1 MSDETTRTPAV
12 RPAGQPAQGG
22 DRTAVVRPATG
33 TAPTPPPTAPTQ
45 VVLPSGRGQAGSGQA
60 STGQSGTGQ
69 TGTARFA
76 ETAVRPA
83 PGAPPAGQGGPAAPS
98 SAGFAPA
105 ASTFAPP
112 PASGG
117 PAGRPAGPQQAG
129 PRIPATGEVLGP
141 YQLVG
146 TLGHGGFAHVYRAL
160 GQGGEVAL
168 KVLTNAEHGSLDR
181 FVGEAALLDRLA
193 GRGFPRLLA
202 ADLRSATPWFAM
214 ELVPGPTLAQRVA
227 AEGPLPVHDVL
238 RVADDVLDALAVLQE
253 EHYLHR
259 DVKPANIIAAPGR
272 YVLIDLG
279 IAKGHGTSTSTHAAG
294 TISYMAPELFVRK
307 PHARSDVFSLG
318 LLLIFL
324 ATGQLPNDLNFA
336 GRDLTAADVGPVD
349 QRLLPLVLAMT
360 RHRPEDRPPLHN
372 LIGTVAQLA
381 GDSARLDP
389 SLLAATDATTI
400 ERGLVTEV
408 LTGSGAPTGAV
419 APTSPL
425 ASNPVRQGEP
435 VTNLVYDQQ
444 LMGRLHQVHGDGFD
458 GAAEE
463 IISVYLS
470 AVGPQRAGGRAP
482 AEIKDYLWAAMRWG
496 PAFTPEGYADTY
508 DGWVAYRKRHGL
520 PLPGV
525 PTPPAPPRPAGNPT
539 QRMAPVSNQQATQ
552 VAPAYRP
559 GPPPGTRPV
568 PTPVPAVAA
577 APATAQQPAGRAA
590 QPEAPQPP
598 AAPAPRREDDRD
610 RRDSREPRDDER
622 RSTGGGLGVVATV
635 LGWVPRLLLALA
647 VYQLVRLL
655 PGFDVMPSAAGLP
668 FFAALGDIAVALLNL
683 DPVWAPRMAE
693 LSIPLLGIVTS
704 AVVNL
709 FRAVRMRRGG
719 RTWPFW
725 LVVVV
730 WVIVIAVQGVV
741 GYAQQV
747 TQDARDS
754 LQEQREQLQDDLQQ
768 GVQDTTEDV
777 RDSLWESVEDALPWS

>member
-1 MSDETTRTPAV
+1 V
-12 RPAGQPAQGG
+12 
-22 DRTAVVRPATG
+22 
-33 TAPTPPPTAPTQ
+33 TPP
-45 VVLPSGRGQAGSGQA
+45 
-60 STGQSGTGQ
+60 
-69 TGTARFA
+69 
-76 ETAVRPA
+76 
-83 PGAPPAGQGGPAAPS
+83 
-98 SAGFAPA
+98 APA
-105 ASTFAPP
+105 Y
-112 PASGG
+112 SG
-117 PAGRPAGPQQAG
+117 P
-129 PRIPATGEVLGP
+129 PRIPATGEILGP
-141 YQLVG
+141 YQLTG
-146 TLGHGGFAHVYRAL
+146 SLGHGGFAHVYRAT

-168 KVLTNAEHGSLDR
+168 KVLTNSDHGSLDR
-181 FVGEAALLDRLA
+181 FVGEAALLERLA
-193 GRGFPRLLA
+193 GRGFPQLIT
-202 ADLRSATPWFAM
+202 ADLEAATPWFAM

-227 AEGPLPVHDVL
+227 ANGPMPLHEVL

-253 EHYLHR
+253 EHFLHR
-259 DVKPANIIAAPGR
+259 DVKPANIIAAPDR

-324 ATGQLPNDLNFA
+324 ATGELPNDLNFA
-336 GRDLTAADVGPVD
+336 GRDLTPADLGPVD
-349 QRLLPLVLAMT
+349 QRLQPLVLAMT
-360 RHRPEDRPPLHN
+360 RHRPEDRPPLLN
-372 LIGTVAQLA
+372 LSRTVAQLA
-381 GDSARLDP
+381 NDSARIDP
-389 SLLAATDATTI
+389 TLLAAADVTTI

-408 LTGSGAPTGAV
+408 LTGSGAPSAAV
-419 APTSPL
+419 PPTSVL
-425 ASNPVRQGEP
+425 ASDPVRQGEP

-463 IISVYLS
+463 VISVYLS

-482 AEIKDYLWAAMRWG
+482 AEIKDYLWAAMRWA

-508 DGWVAYRKRHGL
+508 DGWVAYRQRHGL

-525 PTPPAPPRPAGNPT
+525 PTTPSAPSPAPRRQSGT
-539 QRMAPVSNQQATQ
+539 QRMAPVTNQQATQ
-552 VAPAYRP
+552 VAPAFRP
-559 GPPPGTRPV
+559 GPV
-568 PTPVPAVAA
+568 PTSRP
-577 APATAQQPAGRAA
+577 APAPAPTRAPAQRPTGPVGTQPNLPA
-590 QPEAPQPP
+590 QPP
-598 AAPAPRREDDRD
+598 AQPPVQPPAPTPRRDDREAQDGKD
-610 RRDSREPRDDER
+610 RRS
-622 RSTGGGLGVVATV
+622 GGGLGVVATFV
-635 LGWVPRLLLALA
+635 GWIPRILLAIA
-647 VYQLVRLL
+647 VYQLVRLI
-655 PGFDVMPSAAGLP
+655 PGFDAMPSAAGLP
-668 FFAALGDIAVALLNL
+668 LFVALGDIAVYTLNL

-709 FRAVRMRRGG
+709 FRAVRTRRGG

-754 LQEQREQLQDDLQQ
+754 FDQQREQIQDDLEQ

-777 RDSLWESVEDALPWS
+777 RDSVWESFENALPWN

>member
-1 MSDETTRTPAV
+1 MSDETTRTTAA
-12 RPAGQPAQGG
+12 RPAGQPAWDG
-22 DRTAVVRPATG
+22 DGTTAVP
-33 TAPTPPPTAPTQ
+33 PPPTPTRTVPPPTSPTQ
-45 VVLPSGRGQAGSGQA
+45 IVQPSAGP
-60 STGQSGTGQ
+60 
-69 TGTARFA
+69 
-76 ETAVRPA
+76 PA
-83 PGAPPAGQGGPAAPS
+83 PPSDAAPQVH
-98 SAGFAPA
+98 AGPHA
-105 ASTFAPP
+105 
-112 PASGG
+112 
-117 PAGRPAGPQQAG
+117 PAGP

-141 YQLVG
+141 YQLTG
-146 TLGHGGFAHVYRAL
+146 SLGHGGFAHVYRAM

-168 KVLTNAEHGSLDR
+168 KVLTNSEHGSLDR
-181 FVGEAALLDRLA
+181 FVGEAALLERLS
-193 GRGFPRLLA
+193 GRGFPRLIS
-202 ADLRSATPWFAM
+202 ADLEAPTPWFAM

-227 AEGPLPVHDVL
+227 ANGPMPLHEVL

-253 EHYLHR
+253 EHFLHR
-259 DVKPANIIAAPGR
+259 DVKPANIIAAPDR

-279 IAKGHGTSTSTHAAG
+279 IAKGHGTTTSTHAAG

-324 ATGQLPNDLNFA
+324 ATGELPNDLNFV
-336 GRDLTAADVGPVD
+336 GRDLTPADLGPVD
-349 QRLLPLVLAMT
+349 QRLQPLVLAMT
-360 RHRPEDRPPLHN
+360 RHRPDQRPPLLN
-372 LIGTVAQLA
+372 LSRTVAQLA
-381 GDSARLDP
+381 NDSARIDP
-389 SLLAATDATTI
+389 TLLAATDVTTV

-408 LTGSGAPTGAV
+408 LTGSGAPSAAV
-419 APTSPL
+419 PPTSVL

-482 AEIKDYLWAAMRWG
+482 AEIKDYLWAAMRWA
-496 PAFTPEGYADTY
+496 PAFTPEGYQDTY
-508 DGWVAYRKRHGL
+508 DGWVAYRQRHGL

-525 PTPPAPPRPAGNPT
+525 PTTPTAPAPAPRRLT
-539 QRMAPVSNQQATQ
+539 SSQRTAPVTNQQATQ
-552 VAPAYRP
+552 VAPAFRP
-559 GPPPGTRPV
+559 GPRPDARPDSRAVGQDPRFGGPGATTAPGSAPVQRATGPVGTPPAQPPV
-568 PTPVPAVAA
+568 PPA
-577 APATAQQPAGRAA
+577 APPAGRAD
-590 QPEAPQPP
+590 
-598 AAPAPRREDDRD
+598 RDGRDRD
-610 RRDSREPRDDER
+610 RGEKENG
-622 RSTGGGLGVVATV
+622 GGGLGVVATL
-635 LGWVPRLLLALA
+635 LGWVPRILLALA
-647 VYQLVRLL
+647 VYQLVRLV
-655 PGFDVMPSAAGLP
+655 PGFDAMPSAAGLP
-668 FFAALGDIAVALLNL
+668 LFVALGDLAVYALNL

-704 AVVNL
+704 AIVNL
-709 FRAVRMRRGG
+709 FRAVRTRRGG

-754 LQEQREQLQDDLQQ
+754 FDQQREQIQDDLEQ

-777 RDSLWESVEDALPWS
+777 RDSLWESFENALPWN

>member
-1 MSDETTRTPAV
+1 MSDETTRTPAAG
-12 RPAGQPAQGG
+12 PAAPAVQGG
-22 DRTAVVRPATG
+22 DRTTVVPPPG
-33 TAPTPPPTAPTQ
+33 TSRVMPPPTAPTR
-45 VVLPSGRGQAGSGQA
+45 VVPPS
-60 STGQSGTGQ
+60 
-69 TGTARFA
+69 
-76 ETAVRPA
+76 
-83 PGAPPAGQGGPAAPS
+83 
-98 SAGFAPA
+98 
-105 ASTFAPP
+105 
-112 PASGG
+112 G
-117 PAGRPAGPQQAG
+117 PAGPAPTGSAQAGRAAPAPSAPVAGPPAAG
-129 PRIPATGEVLGP
+129 VPGPPRIPATGEVLGP

-146 TLGHGGFAHVYRAL
+146 SLGHGGFAHVYRAV

-168 KVLTNAEHGSLDR
+168 KVLTNAEHGVLDR

-214 ELVPGPTLAQRVA
+214 ELVPGPTLAQRVS
-227 AEGPLPVHDVL
+227 AEGPLPLPDVL
-238 RVADDVLDALAVLQE
+238 RVAADVLDALAVLQE
-253 EHYLHR
+253 EHFLHR
-259 DVKPANIIAAPGR
+259 DVKPANIIAAPDR

-307 PHARSDVFSLG
+307 PHARSDVYSLG

-324 ATGQLPNDLNFA
+324 ATGRLPNDLNFA
-336 GRDLTAADVGPVD
+336 GRDLTAADVGPLD

-360 RHRPEDRPPLHN
+360 RHRPENRPPLHN
-372 LIGTVAQLA
+372 LVSTVRQLLA
-381 GDSARLDP
+381 GSTGPDP
-389 SLLAATDATTI
+389 SMLAATDVTTI

-408 LTGSGAPTGAV
+408 LTGSGAPTSAV
-419 APTSPL
+419 APTSAL
-425 ASNPVRQGEP
+425 ASNPVQPGEAM
-435 VTNLVYDQQ
+435 TNLVYDQQ

-482 AEIKDYLWAAMRWG
+482 AEIKDYLWAAMRWTAG
-496 PAFTPEGYADTY
+496 PTPEGYADTY
-508 DGWVAYRKRHGL
+508 DGWVAYRRRHGL

-525 PTPPAPPRPAGNPT
+525 AGPAASPARPAPEPT
-539 QRMAPVSNQQATQ
+539 RRTVPPGTAQTTRQVAQPTQ
-552 VAPAYRP
+552 VAPAFRP
-559 GPPPGTRPV
+559 GGPPPQDAYQR
-568 PTPVPAVAA
+568 
-577 APATAQQPAGRAA
+577 PAGAVPRTG
-590 QPEAPQPP
+590 PVVE
-598 AAPAPRREDDRD
+598 AAPAPPQRPGVDERPPAPDPRRDDDARRSRDDRGKD
-610 RRDSREPRDDER
+610 REGS
-622 RSTGGGLGVVATV
+622 GQGLGVLTAV
-635 LGWVPRLLLALA
+635 LGWVPRLLLVLA

-655 PGFDVMPSAAGLP
+655 PGFDAMPSAAGLP
-668 FFAALGDIAVALLNL
+668 LFAALGDLGVALLGL

-704 AVVNL
+704 AVVGL
-709 FRAVRMRRGG
+709 FRAVRGRRGG

-747 TQDARDS
+747 TQDARTS
-754 LQEQREQLQDDLQQ
+754 LQEQRRQIQEDFEQ

-777 RDSLWESVEDALPWS
+777 TDSLWKSLEDALPWN

>member
-1 MSDETTRTPAV
+1 
-12 RPAGQPAQGG
+12 
-22 DRTAVVRPATG
+22 
-33 TAPTPPPTAPTQ
+33 
-45 VVLPSGRGQAGSGQA
+45 GRAA
-60 STGQSGTGQ
+60 
-69 TGTARFA
+69 
-76 ETAVRPA
+76 
-83 PGAPPAGQGGPAAPS
+83 PAAP
-98 SAGFAPA
+98 A
-105 ASTFAPP
+105 AQ
-112 PASGG
+112 
-117 PAGRPAGPQQAG
+117 PAGVPGP

-146 TLGHGGFAHVYRAL
+146 SLGHGGFAHVYRAV

-168 KVLTNAEHGSLDR
+168 KVLTNAERGSLDR

-214 ELVPGPTLAQRVA
+214 ELVPGPTLAQRVS
-227 AEGPLPVHDVL
+227 AEGPLPLPDVL
-238 RVADDVLDALAVLQE
+238 RVAADVLDALAVLQE
-253 EHYLHR
+253 EHFLHR
-259 DVKPANIIAAPGR
+259 DVKPANIIAAPDR

-307 PHARSDVFSLG
+307 PHARSDVYSLG

-336 GRDLTAADVGPVD
+336 GRDLTAADVGPLD

-372 LIGTVAQLA
+372 LASTVRQLLA
-381 GDSARLDP
+381 GSTGPDP
-389 SLLAATDATTI
+389 SMLAAADVTTI

-408 LTGSGAPTGAV
+408 LTGSGAPTSAV
-419 APTSPL
+419 APTSAL
-425 ASNPVRQGEP
+425 ANNPVQPGEAM
-435 VTNLVYDQQ
+435 TNLVYDQQ

-482 AEIKDYLWAAMRWG
+482 AEIKDYLWAAMRWSPG
-496 PAFTPEGYADTY
+496 FTPEGYADTY
-508 DGWVAYRKRHGL
+508 DGWVAYRRRHGL

-525 PTPPAPPRPAGNPT
+525 AGPAAAPARPAADPT
-539 QRMAPVSNQQATQ
+539 RRMPPVGHQQTAQQVAQQPTQ
-552 VAPAYRP
+552 VAPAFRP
-559 GPPPGTRPV
+559 GGPPPQGAYQRPSGAL
-568 PTPVPAVAA
+568 PRTGPVAA
-577 APATAQQPAGRAA
+577 ASPVPQRPAVDERPPV
-590 QPEAPQPP
+590 PE
-598 AAPAPRREDDRD
+598 PRRDDDARRSRDEDRAHDRD
-610 RRDSREPRDDER
+610 G
-622 RSTGGGLGVVATV
+622 TGGGLGVLATV
-635 LGWVPRLLLALA
+635 LGWVPRLLLVLA

-668 FFAALGDIAVALLNL
+668 LFAALGDLGVALLGL

-709 FRAVRMRRGG
+709 FRAVRTRRGG

-747 TQDARDS
+747 TQDARTS
-754 LQEQREQLQDDLQQ
+754 LEEQRQQIQEDFEQ

-777 RDSLWESVEDALPWS
+777 TDSLWKSLEDALPWS

>member
-1 MSDETTRTPAV
+1 MSDETTRTTAA
-12 RPAGQPAQGG
+12 RPAGQPVRGG
-22 DRTAVVRPATG
+22 DRTAAVPPPP
-33 TAPTPPPTAPTQ
+33 APTRVVPPPTSPTRI
-45 VVLPSGRGQAGSGQA
+45 VEPSG
-60 STGQSGTGQ
+60 
-69 TGTARFA
+69 
-76 ETAVRPA
+76 VRE
-83 PGAPPAGQGGPAAPS
+83 AAPS
-98 SAGFAPA
+98 APA
-105 ASTFAPP
+105 PAGP
-112 PASGG
+112 PAST
-117 PAGRPAGPQQAG
+117 PAGP

-141 YQLVG
+141 YRLVSS
-146 TLGHGGFAHVYRAL
+146 LGHGGFAHVYRAA

-168 KVLTNAEHGSLDR
+168 KVLTTSEHGSLDR
-181 FVGEAALLDRLA
+181 FVGEAALLERLA
-193 GRGFPRLLA
+193 GRGFPQLIA

-227 AEGPLPVHDVL
+227 ANGPMAAHEVL
-238 RVADDVLDALAVLQE
+238 RVAGDVLDALAVLQE
-253 EHYLHR
+253 EHFLHR
-259 DVKPANIIAAPGR
+259 DVKPANIIAAPDR

-279 IAKGHGTSTSTHAAG
+279 IAKGHGTTTSTHAAG

-307 PHARSDVFSLG
+307 PHARSDVYSLG

-324 ATGQLPNDLNFA
+324 ATGGLPNDLNFA
-336 GRDLTAADVGPVD
+336 GRDLTPADVGPVD

-381 GDSARLDP
+381 TDSARVDP
-389 SLLAATDATTI
+389 TLLAAADATTI

-408 LTGSGAPTGAV
+408 LTSSGAPTGAV
-419 APTSPL
+419 APTSAL
-425 ASNPVRQGEP
+425 VANPVRQGEP
-435 VTNLVYDQQ
+435 ITNLVYDQQ

-463 IISVYLS
+463 VISVYLS

-482 AEIKDYLWAAMRWG
+482 AEIKDYLWAAMRWA

-508 DGWVAYRKRHGL
+508 DGWVAYRQRHGL

-525 PTPPAPPRPAGNPT
+525 PSTPAAPRRQTGNPT
-539 QRMAPVSNQQATQ
+539 QRMTPVTNQQATQ
-552 VAPAYRP
+552 VAPAFRP
-559 GPPPGTRPV
+559 GPPPGARQA
-568 PTPVPAVAA
+568 PVPA
-577 APATAQQPAGRAA
+577 P
-590 QPEAPQPP
+590 
-598 AAPAPRREDDRD
+598 APAPAPARRATGPVDTRPSPPVQPATPPVQPATPPSRREDRD
-610 RRDSREPRDDER
+610 ARDEKRRES
-622 RSTGGGLGVVATV
+622 GGGLGAVATI
-635 LGWVPRLLLALA
+635 LGWVPRILLAIA
-647 VYQLVRLL
+647 VYQLVRLI
-655 PGFDVMPSAAGLP
+655 PGFDAMPSAAGLP
-668 FFAALGDIAVALLNL
+668 LFVALGDLAVYTLNL

-704 AVVNL
+704 ALVNL
-709 FRAVRMRRGG
+709 FRAVRTRRGG

-754 LQEQREQLQDDLQQ
+754 FEQQREQFQDDLEQ

-777 RDSLWESVEDALPWS
+777 RDSLWESFENALPWNS